1 MTTYREQAIVLRK
14 VDYGEADR
22 VYTLL
27 TRGHGKLGVIAKGAR
42 RASSKVG
49 PSLDL
54 FAQVDVL
61 LARGRSLDVVAQA
74 QRLPRPRLPAEVER
88 TAHAA
93 LIAELVERATE
104 ERTPLGPLY
113 ELTAAA
119 LDEVALEADP
129 RRACAYFVG
138 AFLEALGYGLQ
149 VSACAGCGAALSP
162 RPAPFSARAGGF
174 SCPDCQ
180 DPGAPETSVA
190 ALKVLRVVAS
200 GDLATYRRLLLE
212 PALMAEVEEVLWAQ
226 LEHHLDRR
234 LRSLQ
239 FIRQM
244 RGAH

>member
-1 MTTYREQAIVLRK
+1 MLRK

-27 TRGHGKLGVIAKGAR
+27 TREHGKLGAIAKGVR
-42 RASSKVG
+42 RTSSKMG
-49 PSLDL
+49 PSLEL
-54 FAQVDVL
+54 FGHVDVL

-74 QRLPRPRLPAEVER
+74 QRLGGPRMGAEVER

-104 ERTPLGPLY
+104 ERTPVEPLFD
-113 ELTAAA
+113 LTSAA
-119 LDEVALEADP
+119 LDEVAREADP
-129 RRACAYFVG
+129 RRASAYFMG

-149 VSACAGCGAALSP
+149 VTACAGCDRELEPEPAAFL
-162 RPAPFSARAGGF
+162 APAGGF
-174 SCPDCQ
+174 LCPRCA
-180 DPGAPETSVA
+180 DPAQPATSVA
-190 ALKVLRVVAS
+190 AIKVLRLIAA
-200 GDLATYRRLLLE
+200 GDISTYRRLLLE
-212 PALMAEVEEVLWAQ
+212 PALLEEVETVLWAQ

-244 RGAH
+244 RGALT